1 MAENHIARLIRER
14 DEALATIRKVR
25 EALTD
30 MQHYYTSSKFH
41 GVDADYAHVSTDV
54 MPRLREVTFMTIG
67 S

>member
-14 DEALATIRKVR
+14 DEAQASLRAVR

-30 MQHYYTSSKFH
+30 MQRYYTSSKFH
-41 GVDADYAHVSTDV
+41 GPDNDYTYVSTDL
-54 MPRLREVTFMTIG
+54 MPKLREATFLTIG